1 MSMREYVVR
10 QQGGLWQVWLGDRLV
25 SGHPTRT
32 EAVSVAEVLAQG
44 AVARGERAKILA
56 GTMDGVAVEIPL
68 REPQHQRA

>member
-1 MSMREYVVR
+1 MSIHKYVVR
-10 QQGGLWQVWLGDRLV
+10 EQDGLWEVRLDDRLV
-25 SGHPTRT
+25 SGHPTRMA
-32 EAVSVAEVLAQG
+32 AVGVAEVLAQG

>member
-1 MSMREYVVR
+1 MSILEYVVR
-10 QQGGLWQVWLGDRLV
+10 QQDALWEVWLGDRLV

-32 EAVSVAEVLAQG
+32 EAVGVAEVLAQG

-68 REPQHQRA
+68 REPKRQSA

>member
-1 MSMREYVVR
+1 MSILEYVIR
-10 QQGGLWQVWLGDRLV
+10 QQDVRWEVWLGDRLV
-25 SGHPTRT
+25 SRHPTRT

-68 REPQHQRA
+68 REPKRQRA